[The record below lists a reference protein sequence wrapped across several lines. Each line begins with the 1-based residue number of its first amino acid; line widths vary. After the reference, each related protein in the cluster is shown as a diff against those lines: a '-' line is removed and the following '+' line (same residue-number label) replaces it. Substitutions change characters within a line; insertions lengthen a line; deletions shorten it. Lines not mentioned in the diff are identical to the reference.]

1 MKKLETFYKN
11 SQDIIEVAYMK
22 SILGG
27 NMTENLK
34 KYLKLYKQYE
44 KLSGQSEQEEIL
56 DELESLYY
64 ELDEEDILYLEE
76 KDIL

>member
-1 MKKLETFYKN
+1 M
-11 SQDIIEVAYMK
+11 S
-22 SILGG
+22 
-27 NMTENLK
+27 ENLK
-34 KYLKLYKQYE
+34 KYLKLYRQYE
-44 KLSGQSEQEEIL
+44 KLSGQAEQEEIL

>member
-1 MKKLETFYKN
+1 
-11 SQDIIEVAYMK
+11 MK